1 MNYALVSKKDY
12 NFPIKYEIL
21 IKQFVYT
28 WFSRF
33 ESPRGRN
40 IIIDRNHAIRC

>member
-12 NFPIKYEIL
+12 NFSIKYEIL

-28 WFSRF
+28 
-33 ESPRGRN
+33 
-40 IIIDRNHAIRC
+40 